1 MSILRLVDKGQVQ
14 QPVLETCIAYIPH
27 IYIQNWCQLFCFFL
41 INMYLTNL
49 NMIEFYFTDCGIQNI
64 KLKKK
69 VRRSAS
75 ENLEQKMVVGI

>member
-1 MSILRLVDKGQVQ
+1 
-14 QPVLETCIAYIPH
+14 
-27 IYIQNWCQLFCFFL
+27 
-41 INMYLTNL
+41 MYLTNL